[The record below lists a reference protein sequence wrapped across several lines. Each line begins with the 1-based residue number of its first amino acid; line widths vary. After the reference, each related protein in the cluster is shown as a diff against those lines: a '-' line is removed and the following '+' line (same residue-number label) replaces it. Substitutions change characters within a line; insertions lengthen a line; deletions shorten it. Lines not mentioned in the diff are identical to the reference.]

1 MSFEYH
7 MMGSSNIILL
17 IMGITPYSL
26 NAELHR
32 LLQIDRIRLSIRNV
46 DKTMSI
52 KMIERNSASRILAYA
67 ILFLND
73 NILSLLS
80 THERVIKLGDA
91 FSMLNKSMNSN
102 CVVIQTW
109 TLLNFMDP
117 CYSNTYRVGG
127 ARTKQ

>member
-1 MSFEYH
+1 MNLFK
-7 MMGSSNIILL
+7 
-17 IMGITPYSL
+17 PYSL
-26 NAELHR
+26 HVEFHG
-32 LLQIDRIRLSIRNV
+32 LLEIDRLRFSIRNV
-46 DKTMSI
+46 HQILSI
-52 KMIERNSASRILAYA
+52 KMIERNGASSILVDA

>member
-1 MSFEYH
+1 MF
-7 MMGSSNIILL
+7 
-17 IMGITPYSL
+17 YSL
-26 NAELHR
+26 PVEILIHR
-32 LLQIDRIRLSIRNV
+32 LLQIDRLGLSIRNA
-46 DKTMSI
+46 DQISSI
-52 KMIERNSASRILAYA
+52 KMIERNGVSSILVDA

>member
-1 MSFEYH
+1 MNSF
-7 MMGSSNIILL
+7 
-17 IMGITPYSL
+17 TPNSL
-26 NAELHR
+26 HVEMHR
-32 LLQIDRIRLSIRNV
+32 LLQIDRLRLTIRYV
-46 DKTMSI
+46 DETLSI
-52 KMIERNSASRILAYA
+52 KMIDRNGASSILVDA

-73 NILSLLS
+73 DILSLLS

>member
-1 MSFEYH
+1 MDCF
-7 MMGSSNIILL
+7 
-17 IMGITPYSL
+17 TPYSL

-32 LLQIDRIRLSIRNV
+32 LLQIDRIGLSIRNV
-46 DKTMSI
+46 HKTLSI
-52 KMIERNSASRILAYA
+52 KMIERNGASSILVDA